1 MIADLENYRWRYLIE
16 GNYRET
22 ALKFQKEWHVPEP
35 HRQLDFARYVKS
47 HALVNVV
54 NKGLLYS
61 SVERKWTQSK
71 VPQNAAAES
80 EAVELGVFGPL
91 DQDGSPH
98 QYADEEDADADHED
112 DIPEQPEEPSPTSGD
127 VENTRKRPG
136 DRPQQPQLNGGSP
149 AKRPRLSNGYEN
161 GVNAATD
168 PMELDNATDNHAY
181 PSPLEGEQAPTP
193 TPRTDGTDQGTQVEK
208 VQELTTET
216 TFIPLGAGE
225 AASSPQA
232 AATFKVNSA
241 NAPVLLHCQ
250 WSPKD
255 PSILAAAGTDAL
267 ARVWTVSRVT
277 TTLAEQDPASDRH
290 VTNGDVSPPFHS
302 LIEDDM
308 TATSMVTAMAWN
320 GDGSVIAI
328 ATDSAEKGRIS
339 LWSSDGTHIQHFEV
353 PESPIIKLKWNPN
366 NAAILAVV
374 PEKGGTLVT
383 IYGATTSNTI
393 SYSLPNHDLNADPVD
408 VAWTSEFEFPTLRR
422 RFDAREGDNLLQ
434 VQYDRNSSLAATCGE
449 KGFVDI
455 WDASSKRREIKAHD
469 GMISALA
476 WQPLAGSS
484 PEDERLLASG
494 GVDGAIFVWNALSG
508 DGKPKCQMTMD
519 SPIVALAFTP
529 DGAFIAGATNER
541 ILIWKVGDHSIPR
554 ASWSRSPHPGWLS
567 PRINADSEDEDEHC
581 LCWDSTGQKLAYG
594 VNHRL
599 AVINFR

>member
-1 MIADLENYRWRYLIE
+1 MAISYRRKLPRN
-16 GNYRET
+16 GT
-22 ALKFQKEWHVPEP
+22 QVPKEWHVAEP

-71 VPQNAAAES
+71 VPQNAAAEA

-98 QYADEEDADADHED
+98 QYADEEDADADHEE
-112 DIPEQPEEPSPTSGD
+112 DIPEHPEEPSPTSGD
-127 VENTRKRPG
+127 VENARKRPG
-136 DRPQQPQLNGGSP
+136 DRPQQPQLNGSSP

-208 VQELTTET
+208 
-216 TFIPLGAGE
+216 
-225 AASSPQA
+225 
-232 AATFKVNSA
+232 ATFKVNSA

-250 WSPKD
+250 WNPQD

-267 ARVWTVSRVT
+267 ARVWTVSRAT
-277 TTLAEQDPASDRH
+277 TTLPEQDPASDGH

-308 TATSMVTAMAWN
+308 TASSMVTAMAWN
-320 GDGSVIAI
+320 GDGTVIAI

-339 LWSSDGTHIQHFEV
+339 LWSADGTHIQHFEV

-366 NAAILAVV
+366 NTAILAVV
-374 PEKGGTLVT
+374 PEKGGTLIT

-393 SYSLPNHDLNADPVD
+393 SYSLPNHDLNADPLD
-408 VAWTSEFEFPTLRR
+408 VAWTSEVEFLLCGGSLMASFKCTEDKITEEK
-422 RFDAREGDNLLQ
+422 RFDTREGDNLLQ
-434 VQYDRNSSLAATCGE
+434 VQFDWRSSLAATCGE
-449 KGFVDI
+449 KGFVDVSTNTTI
-455 WDASSKRREIKAHD
+455 CQAHD
-469 GMISALA
+469 
-476 WQPLAGSS
+476 
-484 PEDERLLASG
+484 
-494 GVDGAIFVWNALSG
+494 
-508 DGKPKCQMTMD
+508 
-519 SPIVALAFTP
+519 
-529 DGAFIAGATNER
+529 
-541 ILIWKVGDHSIPR
+541 
-554 ASWSRSPHPGWLS
+554 
-567 PRINADSEDEDEHC
+567 
-581 LCWDSTGQKLAYG
+581 Y
-594 VNHRL
+594 
-599 AVINFR
+599 